1 MNYTEE
7 PVRTLDDADVR
18 KAIER
23 TARRGVPRKQIHRYL
38 AAMRDDRAVF
48 DVDDR
53 VFRIMTIYGMDNLAP
68 GPALRLQE

>member
-7 PVRTLDDADVR
+7 PVHTLDGADVR

-23 TARRGVPRKQIHRYL
+23 TARRGVPRKQIHRYP
-38 AAMRDDRAVF
+38 AAMR

-53 VFRIMTIYGMDNLAP
+53 VFSIMTIDGMDNLAP
-68 GPALRLQE
+68 GPALRFQE